1 MLLVNFFHN
10 LLLFYV
16 YIYNYLINIF
26 NLIKNIFYI
35 KYDNIYI
42 ISNAKIIT
50 NYSKNNYLKKLNNF
64 NNNNLLNH
72 DTFIIHKI
80 EYNNIIYY
88 CNNFILL
95 NPELKNNYTT
105 YSFILIQITS
115 NNNTYD
121 LTKFLK
127 NSYDNYY
134 IINNILFDINFM
146 NWIIINKYNIN
157 LYNYTIDIID
167 NNVENIKLTPNNYIK
182 LNLNNYEIIDIII

>member
-146 NWIIINKYNIN
+146 NWIIINKYNID